1 MVMTEKSNPTRC
13 GYVAILGAPNAG
25 KSTLMNHFV
34 GSKVSIVSPKVQT
47 TRTRTL
53 AIAMVG
59 QAQLVFVDTPGIF
72 EPKRRLEK
80 AMVAAAWNGAE
91 EADVVLLLVDA
102 QRGADADVR
111 RILDGLGNVR
121 LPVFLVLN
129 KIDQVPRERLL
140 ALTAEF
146 IAMRSFAGVF
156 FISALEGDGVNDVK
170 QAIAEALPEAHWL
183 YPEDQLTDISE
194 RLLASEITRE
204 KLFLRLHQELPY
216 NLTVETETWKDQKDG
231 SARVEQVIYV
241 TREGHKPIVLGKG
254 GQTIK
259 AIGALARHEME
270 KVLDRRIH
278 LFLFVKVRENWTD
291 DPERYRAMGLDFPK
305 G

>member
-1 MVMTEKSNPTRC
+1 MSDEAKPTRC
-13 GYVAILGAPNAG
+13 GYVAIVGAPNAG
-25 KSTLMNHFV
+25 KSTLLNHFV

-47 TRTRTL
+47 TRARTL

-80 AMVAAAWNGAE
+80 AMVAAAWSGAE
-91 EADVVLLLVDA
+91 EADVVLLLIDS

-111 RILDGLGNVR
+111 LILDGLTNVKR
-121 LPVFLVLN
+121 PVFLVLN
-129 KIDQVPRERLL
+129 KIDEVPREKLL

>member
-1 MVMTEKSNPTRC
+1 MSDEAKPTRC
-13 GYVAILGAPNAG
+13 GYVAIVGAPNAG
-25 KSTLMNHFV
+25 KSTLLNHFV

-47 TRTRTL
+47 TRARTL

-59 QAQLVFVDTPGIF
+59 QAQLIFVDTPGIF

-80 AMVAAAWNGAE
+80 AMVAAAWSGAE
-91 EADVVLLLVDA
+91 EADVVLLLIDS

-111 RILDGLGNVR
+111 LILDGLTNVKR
-121 LPVFLVLN
+121 PVFLVLN
-129 KIDQVPRERLL
+129 KIDEVPREKLL

-156 FISALEGDGVNDVK
+156 FISALEGDGVSDVK

>member
-1 MVMTEKSNPTRC
+1 MSDEAKPTRC
-13 GYVAILGAPNAG
+13 GYVAIVGAPNAG
-25 KSTLMNHFV
+25 KSTLLNHFV

-47 TRTRTL
+47 TRARTL

-80 AMVAAAWNGAE
+80 AMVAAAWSGAE
-91 EADVVLLLVDA
+91 EADVVLLLIDS

-111 RILDGLGNVR
+111 LILDGLTNVKR
-121 LPVFLVLN
+121 PVFLVLN
-129 KIDQVPRERLL
+129 KIDEVPREKLL

-170 QAIAEALPEAHWL
+170 QTIAEALPEAHWL

>member
-1 MVMTEKSNPTRC
+1 
-13 GYVAILGAPNAG
+13 
-25 KSTLMNHFV
+25 
-34 GSKVSIVSPKVQT
+34 
-47 TRTRTL
+47 
-53 AIAMVG
+53 MVG